1 MIKLSFAKV
10 WVSLLLVGASLS
22 VLALATS
29 RSERIAPAACSET
42 GRWLSFNGKQ
52 VRAVTAT
59 GVIADAAS
67 NEVVLLGEQ
76 HDVEDHHRW
85 QLQVLSALHAQRP
98 DLVIGFEMFPRRV
111 QPVLDRWVAGKMS
124 TREFLAQAEW
134 DQIWNFPPQFYLP
147 LFEFARINRIPMLA
161 LNVDQKL
168 VRAISEKGWESVP
181 IAEREGVGRAAAPSP
196 AYREFLRDIHRVHA
210 AERGQSH
217 GRQGGK
223 SEPPFENFVAA
234 QLTWDRAMAEALAK
248 PLRAGSEGRPL
259 VVGIMGSGHIRFRH
273 GVEHQ
278 LRDLGIRHVAS
289 LLPASLQGECQDL
302 QAGLADAIFV
312 LPEKPQTVPEP
323 PRLGVTLEDDNK
335 GLRIAQVQ
343 PGSLA
348 EKSGL
353 QAGDRILEM
362 AGRPSTNSNEA
373 VTVIRRQP
381 PGTWLPLRVARND
394 TQLDVVV
401 RFPASP

>member
-29 RSERIAPAACSET
+29 RSERIAPAACSEP
-42 GRWLSFNGKQ
+42 GRWLSFDGKQ
-52 VRAVTAT
+52 VRAVAAT

-124 TREFLAQAEW
+124 SREFLAQAEW
-134 DQIWNFPPQFYLP
+134 DQIWNFPPQIYLP

-161 LNVDQKL
+161 LNVDKKL
-168 VRAISEKGWESVP
+168 MRAISEKGWESVP
-181 IAEREGVGRAAAPSP
+181 SAEREGVGRAAAPSP
-196 AYREFLRDIHRVHA
+196 AYREFLRDMHRVHT

-248 PLRAGSEGRPL
+248 PLRTGSEGRPL

-278 LRDLGIRHVAS
+278 LHDLGIRHVAS

-373 VTVIRRQP
+373 VTGIRRQP

>member
-1 MIKLSFAKV
+1 MIGFSFAKV
-10 WVSLLLVGASLS
+10 WVSVLLLGASLS
-22 VLALATS
+22 VVALATS
-29 RSERIAPAACSET
+29 KPERTVPAACSEA
-42 GRWLSFNGKQ
+42 GRWLSFDGKQ
-52 VRAVTAT
+52 VRAVAAT
-59 GVIADAAS
+59 GVIADALS

-111 QPVLDRWVAGKMS
+111 QPVLDRWVAGKLS
-124 TREFLAQAEW
+124 TKEFLAQAEW
-134 DQIWNFPPQFYLP
+134 DQIWNFPPQYYLP

-161 LNVDQKL
+161 LNVDKKL
-168 VRAISEKGWESVP
+168 TRAISEKGWESVP
-181 IAEREGVGRAAAPSP
+181 SAEREGIGRAAAPSP
-196 AYREFLRDIHRVHA
+196 AYREFLRDMHRVHA

-217 GRQGGK
+217 GRQGAK
-223 SEPPFENFVAA
+223 PEPTFENFVAA
-234 QLTWDRAMAEALAK
+234 QLAWDRAMAEALAR
-248 PLRAGSEGRPL
+248 PLRAGSDSRPL
-259 VVGIMGSGHIRFRH
+259 VVGVMGSGHIRFGH

-278 LRDLGIRHVAS
+278 LHDLGVERVAS
-289 LLPASLQGECQDL
+289 LLPASLPAECRDL

-312 LPEKPQTVPEP
+312 LPEKSQPVPEP
-323 PRLGVTLEDDNK
+323 PRLGITLEDDNK
-335 GLRIAQVQ
+335 GLRIAQVK

-353 QAGDRILEM
+353 QPGDRILEM
-362 AGRPSTNSNEA
+362 AGRASTSSSEA
-373 VTVIRRQP
+373 VALIRRQP
-381 PGTWLPLRVARND
+381 PGTWLPLRVARKD

>member
-1 MIKLSFAKV
+1 MIKFSIAKI
-10 WVSLLLVGASLS
+10 WVSVLLVGASLS
-22 VLALATS
+22 VLALASS
-29 RSERIAPAACSET
+29 RPDRAAPAACSES
-42 GRWLSFNGKQ
+42 GRWLSFDGKQ
-52 VRAVTAT
+52 VRAVAT
-59 GVIADAAS
+59 TSVIADAVN

-85 QLQVLSALHAQRP
+85 QLQVLAALHAQRP

-111 QPVLDRWVAGKMS
+111 QPVLDRWVAGKM
-124 TREFLAQAEW
+124 TTKEFLAQAEW
-134 DQIWNFPPQFYLP
+134 DQIWNFPPQYYLP

-161 LNVDQKL
+161 LNVDKKL
-168 VRAISEKGWESVP
+168 TRAISEKGWESVP
-181 IAEREGVGRAAAPSP
+181 SAEREGIGRAAAPAP
-196 AYREFLRDIHRVHA
+196 AYREFLRDMHRLHA
-210 AERGQSH
+210 AERGQAH

-223 SEPPFENFVAA
+223 PEPTFENFVAA
-234 QLTWDRAMAEALAK
+234 QLAWDRAMAEALAK
-248 PLRAGSEGRPL
+248 PLKAGRDGQPL
-259 VVGIMGSGHIRFRH
+259 VVGIMGSGHIRFGH

-278 LRDLGIRHVAS
+278 LRDLGIERVAS

-302 QAGLADAIFV
+302 QSGLADAIFV
-312 LPEKPQTVPEP
+312 LPEKSQAVPEP
-323 PRLGVTLEDDNK
+323 PRLGITLEDDDK
-335 GLRIAQVQ
+335 GLRIAQVK

-373 VTVIRRQP
+373 VAVIRRQP
-381 PGTWLPLRVARND
+381 PGTWLPLRVARKD
-394 TQLDVVV
+394 TQIDVVV

>member
-67 NEVVLLGEQ
+67 KEVVLLGEQ

-124 TREFLAQAEW
+124 SREFLAQAEW

-168 VRAISEKGWESVP
+168 ARAISEKGWESVP
-181 IAEREGVGRAAAPSP
+181 ITEREGVGRAAAPSP
-196 AYREFLRDIHRVHA
+196 AYREFLRDMHRVHA

-289 LLPASLQGECQDL
+289 LLPASLQGECQNL

>member
-1 MIKLSFAKV
+1 MIKLSFAKI
-10 WVSLLLVGASLS
+10 WVIMLLVGASLS

-67 NEVVLLGEQ
+67 KEVVLLGEQ

-168 VRAISEKGWESVP
+168 ARAISEKGWESVP
-181 IAEREGVGRAAAPSP
+181 ITEREGVGRAAAPSP
-196 AYREFLRDIHRVHA
+196 AYREFLRDMHRVHA

-234 QLTWDRAMAEALAK
+234 QLIWDRAMAEALAK

-259 VVGIMGSGHIRFRH
+259 VVGIMGSGHIRFGH
-273 GVEHQ
+273 GVENQ

-289 LLPASLQGECQDL
+289 LLPASLQGECQNL

>member
-1 MIKLSFAKV
+1 MIKFSFAKI
-10 WVSLLLVGASLS
+10 WVSVLLLGASLS
-22 VLALATS
+22 VVALATS
-29 RSERIAPAACSET
+29 RPERTVPVACSET
-42 GRWLSFNGKQ
+42 GRWLSFDGKQ
-52 VRAVTAT
+52 VRAVAAT
-59 GVIADAAS
+59 GVIADAVS

-111 QPVLDRWVAGKMS
+111 QSVLDRWVAGKMS
-124 TREFLAQAEW
+124 TKEFLAQAEW
-134 DQIWNFPPQFYLP
+134 DQVWNFPPQYYLP

-161 LNVDQKL
+161 LNIDKKL
-168 VRAISEKGWESVP
+168 TRAISEKGWDGVP
-181 IAEREGVGRAAAPSP
+181 SDEREGIGRGAAPSS
-196 AYREFLRDIHRVHA
+196 AYREFLRDMYRVHA
-210 AERGQSH
+210 AERGQSQ
-217 GRQGGK
+217 GRQSGK
-223 SEPPFENFVAA
+223 SEPTFENFVAA
-234 QLTWDRAMAEALAK
+234 QLAWDRAMAEALAK
-248 PLRAGSEGRPL
+248 PLGVDSKRRPL
-259 VVGIMGSGHIRFRH
+259 VVGIMGSGHIRFGY

-278 LRDLGIRHVAS
+278 LRDLGVEQVAS
-289 LLPASLQGECQDL
+289 LLPASLPAECRDL

-312 LPEKPQTVPEP
+312 LPEKSQPVPEP
-323 PRLGVTLEDDNK
+323 PRLGITLEDDNK
-335 GLRIAQVQ
+335 GLRIAQVK

-373 VTVIRRQP
+373 VMVIRRQP

-394 TQLDVVV
+394 AQLDVVV
-401 RFPASP
+401 RFPASQ

>member
-1 MIKLSFAKV
+1 MIKFSIAKI
-10 WVSLLLVGASLS
+10 WVSVLLVGASLS
-22 VLALATS
+22 VLALASS
-29 RSERIAPAACSET
+29 RPDRTALAACSES
-42 GRWLSFNGKQ
+42 GRWLSFDGKQ
-52 VRAVTAT
+52 VRAVAT
-59 GVIADAAS
+59 TSVIADAVN

-111 QPVLDRWVAGKMS
+111 QPVLDRWVAGKM
-124 TREFLAQAEW
+124 TTKEFLAQAEW
-134 DQIWNFPPQFYLP
+134 DQIWNFPPQYYLP

-161 LNVDQKL
+161 LNVDKKL
-168 VRAISEKGWESVP
+168 TRAISEKGWESVP
-181 IAEREGVGRAAAPSP
+181 SAEREGIGRAAAPAP
-196 AYREFLRDIHRVHA
+196 AYREFLRDMHRLHA
-210 AERGQSH
+210 AERGQAH

-223 SEPPFENFVAA
+223 PEPTFENFVAA
-234 QLTWDRAMAEALAK
+234 QLAWDRAMAEALAK
-248 PLRAGSEGRPL
+248 PLKAGRDGRPL
-259 VVGIMGSGHIRFRH
+259 VIGVMGSGHIRFGH

-278 LRDLGIRHVAS
+278 LRDLGIERVAS

-302 QAGLADAIFV
+302 QSGLADAIFV
-312 LPEKPQTVPEP
+312 LPEKSQAVPEP
-323 PRLGVTLEDDNK
+323 PRLGITLEDDDK
-335 GLRIAQVQ
+335 GLRIAQVK

-373 VTVIRRQP
+373 VAVIRRQP
-381 PGTWLPLRVARND
+381 PGTWLPLRVARKD
-394 TQLDVVV
+394 TQIDVVV

>member
-124 TREFLAQAEW
+124 SREFLAQAEW
-134 DQIWNFPPQFYLP
+134 DQIWNFPPQIYLP

-168 VRAISEKGWESVP
+168 TRAISEKGWESVP
-181 IAEREGVGRAAAPSP
+181 SAEREGVGRAAAPSP
-196 AYREFLRDIHRVHA
+196 AYREFLRDMHRVHA
-210 AERGQSH
+210 AERGQSQ

-289 LLPASLQGECQDL
+289 LLPASLQGECQNL

-323 PRLGVTLEDDNK
+323 PRLGVTLDDDNK

-394 TQLDVVV
+394 TQLDVVI

>member
-1 MIKLSFAKV
+1 MIKFSFAKV
-10 WVSLLLVGASLS
+10 WVSVLLLGASLS
-22 VLALATS
+22 VVALATS
-29 RSERIAPAACSET
+29 RPERTAPAACSEP
-42 GRWLSFNGKQ
+42 GRWLSFDGKQ
-52 VRAVTAT
+52 VRAVAAT
-59 GVIADAAS
+59 GVIADALS

-124 TREFLAQAEW
+124 TKEFLAQAEW
-134 DQIWNFPPQFYLP
+134 DQIWNFPPQYYLP

-161 LNVDQKL
+161 LNIDRSL
-168 VRAISEKGWESVP
+168 TRAISEKGWESVP
-181 IAEREGVGRAAAPSP
+181 STQREGIGRAAAPSP
-196 AYREFLRDIHRVHA
+196 AYREFLRDMHRVHA
-210 AERGQSH
+210 AERGQSQ
-217 GRQGGK
+217 GRKAGK
-223 SEPPFENFVAA
+223 SEPTFENFVAA
-234 QLTWDRAMAEALAK
+234 QLAWDRAMAEALAK
-248 PLRAGSEGRPL
+248 PLRAGSDGRPL
-259 VVGIMGSGHIRFRH
+259 VIGIMGSGHIRFGH

-278 LRDLGIRHVAS
+278 LHDLGIERVAS
-289 LLPASLQGECQDL
+289 LLPASLPGGCQDL
-302 QAGLADAIFV
+302 QAGLADAVFV
-312 LPEKPQTVPEP
+312 LPERLQLVPEP
-323 PRLGVTLEDDNK
+323 PRLGITLEDDNK
-335 GLRIAQVQ
+335 GLRIAQVKA
-343 PGSLA
+343 GSLA

-394 TQLDVVV
+394 MQLDVVV